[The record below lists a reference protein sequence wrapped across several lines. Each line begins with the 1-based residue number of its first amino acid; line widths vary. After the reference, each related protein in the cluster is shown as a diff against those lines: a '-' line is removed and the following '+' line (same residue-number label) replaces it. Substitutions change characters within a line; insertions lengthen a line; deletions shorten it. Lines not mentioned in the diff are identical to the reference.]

1 VLAYNITNWVEAP
14 GHREA
19 RLVFTRQER
28 EESRRRAHARVR
40 HICRALDEPCTPR
53 VERAVDGVVRRFGP
67 EKTQELV
74 AEARAIF
81 AGPGMLV
88 QNGSR
93 LRTLGG
99 IFFQLSSAETPP
111 RRPK

>member
-1 VLAYNITNWVEAP
+1 MLAYNITNWVEAP
-14 GHREA
+14 GRREA
-19 RLVFTRQER
+19 RLVVTRQER
-28 EESRRRAHARVR
+28 EKSRRRARERVR
-40 HICRALDEPCTPR
+40 HICRALDEPCTLR
-53 VERAVDGVVRRFGP
+53 LERAVDAVVRRLGR

-74 AEARAIF
+74 AQARTIF

-99 IFFQLSSAETPP
+99 VFFQLTKSATTPGGS
-111 RRPK
+111 K